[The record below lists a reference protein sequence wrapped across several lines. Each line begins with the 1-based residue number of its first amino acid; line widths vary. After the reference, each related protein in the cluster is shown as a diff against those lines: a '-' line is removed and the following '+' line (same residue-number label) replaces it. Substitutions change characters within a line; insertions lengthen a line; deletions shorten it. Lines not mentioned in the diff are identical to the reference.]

1 MKMLTPLRFGS
12 VAVVALLLTRLAAG
26 QTPIPETIPDHVCL
40 PSVSEEDAAWRRT
53 LQEFAAAADEF
64 DVVDVPALADFKAE
78 EKVIVMDLIKRKKDL
93 DAHYEAA
100 YKLTSTLSSES
111 YPCSTPELYSSAVS
125 LACKELAVAAT
136 LVRIAKNGYCHDFSP
151 SSSYQRRSLD
161 IVHEGEREAF
171 VDEGEGSPCAAAAK
185 KYWSTTGN
193 ARSKYTERTNVAE
206 ASYKRAMM
214 PACSLWQRVTF
225 QELDRPTLR
234 ARQQCVAADLMPS
247 EVTQCTQKFLNQR

>member
-1 MKMLTPLRFGS
+1 VQTQPLPSIESSMKILTPLRLGS

-53 LQEFAAAADEF
+53 IQEFAAAADEF
-64 DVVDVPALADFKAE
+64 DVVDVPALAVFKAE

-93 DAHYEAA
+93 DAHYEVA
-100 YKLTSTLSSES
+100 YKLTSTLSSVS
-111 YPCSTPELYSSAVS
+111 YPCSNPELYSSALG
-125 LACKELAVAAT
+125 LACKELAAAAT
-136 LVRIAKNGYCHDFSP
+136 LVRIADNRYCRDVSP
-151 SSSYQRRSLD
+151 SNH
-161 IVHEGEREAF
+161 VAF
-171 VDEGEGSPCAAAAK
+171 VNEGSPCAAAAK

-193 ARSKYTERTNVAE
+193 ARSKYEERTNAAL

-214 PACSLWQRVTF
+214 PACSLWQRATF

-234 ARQQCVAADLMPS
+234 ARQQCVAVYPMPS
-247 EVTQCTQKFLNQR
+247 EVTQCTQKFLNTR